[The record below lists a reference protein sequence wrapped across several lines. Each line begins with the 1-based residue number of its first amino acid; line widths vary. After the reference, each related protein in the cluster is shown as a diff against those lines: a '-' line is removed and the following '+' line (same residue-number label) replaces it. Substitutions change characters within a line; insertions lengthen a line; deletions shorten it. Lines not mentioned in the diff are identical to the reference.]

1 MKTVVVVDASL
12 AAMWAIPEP
21 FSTRALALTNQW
33 AEEEIRLIAPCLL
46 LTEVT
51 NAFYKRLIRGEI
63 SLSNA
68 LAALI
73 VVLEFG
79 IEIREEPGLH
89 SRAIELSYQLKK
101 PNTYDC
107 HYLAL
112 AGIYRCDL
120 WTGDERFFNSVA
132 RTFPRVKW
140 VGNAPAPTDAVKR

>member
-1 MKTVVVVDASL
+1 MKNVVVVDASF

-21 FSTRALALTNQW
+21 FSPRALALTNQW
-33 AEEEIRLIAPCLL
+33 AGEEIQLIAPCLL

-51 NAFYKRLIRGEI
+51 NAFYKRLVRGEI

-68 LAALI
+68 LAALH

-89 SRAIELSYQLKK
+89 SHTIELSHRLKR

-112 AGIYRCDL
+112 AEIYHCDL
-120 WTGDERFFNSVA
+120 WTGDERFFNSVT

-140 VGNAPAPTDAVKR
+140 VGNVPAPANTVTK

>member
-1 MKTVVVVDASL
+1 MKGVVVVDASL
-12 AAMWAIPEP
+12 AAMWAIPERL
-21 FSTRALALTNQW
+21 STRALALASQW
-33 AEEEIRLIAPCLL
+33 AGEEIRLIAPCLL

-51 NAFYKRLIRGEI
+51 NALYKRLLRGEI

-68 LAALI
+68 TAALE
-73 VVLEFG
+73 VVFEFN

-89 SRAIELSYQLKK
+89 SFAIELSHQLKR

-112 AGIYRCDL
+112 AETYRCNL

-140 VGNAPAPTDAVKR
+140 VGSYPHTH

>member
-1 MKTVVVVDASL
+1 MKTVVAVDASF

-21 FSTRALALTNQW
+21 FSTRALALASRW
-33 AEEEIRLIAPCLL
+33 AEEEIRIIAPCLL
-46 LTEVT
+46 LSEIT
-51 NAFYKRLIRGEI
+51 NAFYKRLLRGEI
-63 SLSNA
+63 SQSTA
-68 LAALI
+68 LAALD
-73 VVLEFG
+73 VVFEFG

-89 SRAIELSYQLKK
+89 SHAIELSYRLKR

-112 AGIYRCDL
+112 SEIYRCDL

-140 VGNAPAPTDAVKR
+140 VGNVPAPQGPK